1 MNPDFTA
8 SSLLKGLLTFEA
20 ELLNLWQTV
29 LTEML
34 HSENHLQ
41 DGRKS
46 INDFLQCNM
55 AYRVANI
62 HTRTLG
68 RSNSQ
73 SISWKQAKE
82 KTVKVKYPQ

>member
-1 MNPDFTA
+1 MNPDFMT

-46 INDFLQCNM
+46 SNDFLQCSTV
-55 AYRVANI
+55 YRVANM
-62 HTRTLG
+62 HERTLG
-68 RSNSQ
+68 RCNFQ
-73 SISWKQAKE
+73 SISWKQA
-82 KTVKVKYPQ
+82 

>member
-1 MNPDFTA
+1 MKPDFKA

-41 DGRKS
+41 DGRKFS
-46 INDFLQCNM
+46 SDFLQCNT

-68 RSNSQ
+68 QSPTLSQ
-73 SISWKQAKE
+73 
-82 KTVKVKYPQ
+82 